1 MKKRMYYLFLLLWI
15 AGGIS
20 LVSCSD
26 DNDIEENGSEIQDPL
41 VDDVEV
47 KVLKDKSYT
56 VEEMADML
64 FGADGAN
71 NDESF
76 ADLRQQFLAHN
87 DEMAKEI
94 EDKVGSNGVAM
105 SYRSIEYLYT
115 SVDQHGEPVELSS
128 MVWWGQYWLP
138 FFGWNDLDPNNIYL
152 VEHFTI
158 TSNDECPTSSKA
170 KEQVS
175 LGDNLVIMPDYIG
188 YGYTR
193 NRLHPYLNHEVCA
206 QNSIDALY
214 AGYKIFLENSD
225 AKLEDDWGLYV
236 LGASQGGG
244 NALAVHKYLDT
255 HPWMAESWRFQY
267 SYCCAGPYSP
277 ELTMRKYL
285 EWGKMSYPCVIPLVV
300 KSMLDS
306 YPNIL
311 GKWKEEDFYSSK
323 YCDIKQEVDRML
335 AEKELDA
342 DAINKKMK
350 ELIGTK
356 EILIKDLVSED
367 MMNDNSEMA
376 KAFFECLKK
385 QDLTTGWTPK
395 HLIKLYHGK
404 SDDVVPYENATLL
417 VDNFGKGKVDLFNSS
432 VGGGH
437 IFTCV
442 KWYGTLMVNN
452 W

>member
-1 MKKRMYYLFLLLWI
+1 M
-15 AGGIS
+15 
-20 LVSCSD
+20 VSCSD

-285 EWGKMSYPCVIPLVV
+285 EWGKMSYPCVIPMVV

-367 MMNDNSEMA
+367 MMNANSEMA